1 MAKLLAHKLLGVAVA
16 YYVLRPG
23 NLMQAF
29 MYGGLVLLGSM
40 VSDLDG
46 LRGHVDHHRRILHNI
61 LACIL
66 TGTAV
71 YVALLV
77 ADKYTYEPAPD
88 QPIPAGIHAIISYI
102 LAYVSHLLAD
112 MPTGSGV
119 AILYSLS
126 NKKIGILGLRYDN
139 VVYNALLIALATLL
153 LYSFLT
159 IVGERPILHG

>member
-23 NLMQAF
+23 NLVQAF
-29 MYGGLVLLGSM
+29 MYGGLALLGSI
-40 VSDLDG
+40 VPDLDG
-46 LRGHVDHHRRILHNI
+46 LRGHRRTLHNV

-66 TGTAV
+66 TGIAI

-77 ADKYTYEPAPD
+77 ADTYELAPISLY
-88 QPIPAGIHAIISYI
+88 PLGSTLSYI

-112 MPTGSGV
+112 IPTGSGV
-119 AILYSLS
+119 AILYPLS

-139 VVYNALLIALATLL
+139 IVYNGLLVALATWL
-153 LYSFLT
+153 LYSYFTLF
-159 IVGERPILHG
+159 RSY